1 MCYCPPSGGPVHG
14 QLDIIVGVPLTESM
28 LQVLQWSG
36 RDAYLKA
43 DTQVSPLYTYT
54 MIIMPRC
61 ACASEVY
68 GSVFVCLSVC
78 LCRLLQLVKDE
89 RSASKGFYR
98 LLVMF
103 SWILIR
109 GFAK

>member
-1 MCYCPPSGGPVHG
+1 
-14 QLDIIVGVPLTESM
+14 
-28 LQVLQWSG
+28 
-36 RDAYLKA
+36 
-43 DTQVSPLYTYT
+43 
-54 MIIMPRC
+54 MPRC

-68 GSVFVCLSVC
+68 GSVCVCV
-78 LCRLLQLVKDE
+78 CRLLQLLKDQ
-89 RSASKGFYR
+89 RSVSKGSYR

>member
-1 MCYCPPSGGPVHG
+1 
-14 QLDIIVGVPLTESM
+14 
-28 LQVLQWSG
+28 
-36 RDAYLKA
+36 
-43 DTQVSPLYTYT
+43 
-54 MIIMPRC
+54 MPRC

-78 LCRLLQLVKDE
+78 LCRLLQLLKDE
-89 RSASKGFYR
+89 SSASKSFYR

-103 SWILIR
+103 TWILIR